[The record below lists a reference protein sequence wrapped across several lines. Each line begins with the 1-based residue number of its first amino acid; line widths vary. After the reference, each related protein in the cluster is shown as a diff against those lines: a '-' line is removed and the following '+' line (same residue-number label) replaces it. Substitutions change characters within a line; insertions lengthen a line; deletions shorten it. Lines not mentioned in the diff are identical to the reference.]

1 METKW
6 IFQIQ
11 HLFPDRGQQAMLY
24 RATLKPQKSHT
35 HGRLLPV
42 PHILRN
48 EDNPCFHVLWW
59 QGYHYGEWLF
69 FKQLSLFPSSNAP
82 TTFANRISTC
92 TVVNLSFP
100 GCGLRT
106 FCKQVLGPTQSSEL
120 HWTLWTRLT
129 RVVRK
134 VPVLYGFSEIKH
146 DFIIWEWYD
155 TQEKSNLPWP
165 KLFSLII
172 R

>member
-24 RATLKPQKSHT
+24 RATLKPKKSHT

-48 EDNPCFHVLWW
+48 EDNSCFHVLWW

-69 FKQLSLFPSSNAP
+69 FKQLLASPAVMHQLQHLLTEFQRALLLIYVSQAVGWELF
-82 TTFANRISTC
+82 
-92 TVVNLSFP
+92 VNKSWGQLSP
-100 GCGLRT
+100 
-106 FCKQVLGPTQSSEL
+106 QSSTE
-120 HWTLWTRLT
+120 HCEQG
-129 RVVRK
+129 
-134 VPVLYGFSEIKH
+134 PPE
-146 DFIIWEWYD
+146 
-155 TQEKSNLPWP
+155 
-165 KLFSLII
+165 
-172 R
+172 